1 MVSSRFSYVPV
12 NESNVKKYGQP
23 TAVYQQ
29 LLHGVGNILKEHLLI
44 DFIVDLLL
52 KEVDLVPFY
61 FVLSQEKNMKMD
73 FLDALINAVVLL
85 VLHPDIDTSDDQL
98 ILKVTKPFRW
108 TVQSIH
114 LIFTFSDHQR
124 MAFAD

>member
-52 KEVDLVPFY
+52 KEVDLVPYY

-73 FLDALINAVVLL
+73 FFDALIDDFVLL